1 MKSLAVVFTSLNAQN
16 IVTFALQHE
25 SVLCSLRECK
35 TDAVPNNTLT
45 SFLNLQ
51 TSATVEVKATTV
63 PQ

>member
-1 MKSLAVVFTSLNAQN
+1 MVFTSLNAQN

-63 PQ
+63 PR